1 LTPDLNLEPI
11 RTALESIAQQ
21 VDIHPS
27 GNPQSHLAL
36 RVRGLE
42 TQELVEALGIYLVG
56 CLAGAVKVDATLA
69 GRFLGAGF
77 DVERDLRRRVRQRIG
92 ADNDWSTAARR
103 DWRDRRRNPWIAE
116 GIAHALLMVAGSA
129 ATSCVDGTIRAL
141 KPLHPQVT
149 QQGLDLIGVYAG
161 DDEAFWLAVG
171 ECKASKNRGSREL
184 TNATGFYEKLESGAR
199 DSELVADLL
208 VLEAAL
214 PDRALDEIGE
224 TLWDGRRTYLP
235 LVAYENGFN
244 AGSERPGLARLAAP
258 REQRRVLL
266 VQLSNFYAF
275 FDDVASAARASV
287 GALIS

>member
-1 LTPDLNLEPI
+1 MNLEPI
-11 RTALESIAQQ
+11 RTALASIAQQ

-27 GNPQSHLAL
+27 GHPQSHLAL
-36 RVRGLE
+36 RVTGLE
-42 TQELVEALGIYLVG
+42 AQELVDALGIYLVG

-69 GRFLGAGF
+69 ERFLGAGF
-77 DVERDLRRRVRQRIG
+77 DVEHELRRRVLRRIG

-116 GIAHALLMVAGSA
+116 GIAHALLIVAGSA
-129 ATSCVDGTIRAL
+129 ATSCVDGTIQAL

-149 QQGLDLIGVYAG
+149 QQGLDLVGIYAA
-161 DDEAFWLAVG
+161 DDDAFWLAVG
-171 ECKASKNRGSREL
+171 ECKASKNHASREL
-184 TNATGFYEKLESGAR
+184 TNATGFYRKLESGAR
-199 DSELVADLL
+199 DGDLVADLL

-235 LVAYENGFN
+235 LVAYEDGFN
-244 AGSERPGLARLAAP
+244 VIAERRGLARLAAP

-266 VQLSNFYAF
+266 VQLSNFHAF
-275 FDDVASAARASV
+275 FDGVAQAARASV